1 MYNAHKTPLGMKVED
16 VGSSPDDLILFFR
29 LFEVA
34 MDAVSTLEYGR
45 TGCTGW
51 KQQYMVS
58 HMHSM

>member
-1 MYNAHKTPLGMKVED
+1 MKVED

-34 MDAVSTLEYGR
+34 MDAVSTLEYDR